1 MQSCGMVEIL
11 FLKQDKEESG
21 MNKTKSIVL
30 GFAPAWVP
38 ILSIILCGFLFKILG
53 I

>member
-1 MQSCGMVEIL
+1 MASVTVFRSRGRVM
-11 FLKQDKEESG
+11 KQV
-21 MNKTKSIVL
+21 KSIVL

-38 ILSIILCGFLFKILG
+38 ILSIVLCGFLFKILG